1 MYSVASVNTFGLLY
15 HLDLIEIVRDS
26 KIYYL
31 LSNNLFVALATKL
44 GLESTSLI
52 TLEIINFH

>member
-15 HLDLIEIVRDS
+15 HLDLMEIVRDS

-44 GLESTSLI
+44 GLESISLI
-52 TLEIINFH
+52 TLEIINFY